1 MYRKELSRIYELR
14 DLLPGALPANAYFQ
28 NLDETLAGSPS
39 KLRQFRELENLL
51 QCLDLPAWHFLKS
64 EANRLLCTKD
74 FARGWP
80 ALFDKLN
87 QARAYKYLK
96 DRGCTDIKFI
106 EPSPA
111 RGQKTPDLSASLDSE
126 LVLCEVKTINISNL
140 EANRRRNGGVI
151 DIQVQLEQGFFSKL
165 ESDLDRAR
173 KQISSYAGDDPARK
187 MVYFIVNFDD
197 LLHEYADRYRTQ
209 VDQFMHDHPVTDM
222 EVFFDIKPPFYSA
235 LI

>member
-1 MYRKELSRIYELR
+1 MYRNELPRIYELR
-14 DLLPGALPANAYFQ
+14 DLLPNPLPATAYFQ
-28 NLDETLAGSPS
+28 NLDKLLAEFPP

-51 QCLDLPAWHFLKS
+51 QCLDLPAWRFLKS
-64 EANRLLCTKD
+64 ELEPLLRAKD
-74 FARGWP
+74 TTRGWQP
-80 ALFDKLN
+80 LVDKFN
-87 QARAYKYLK
+87 QARAYKHLK
-96 DRGCTDIKFI
+96 DRGCTNIEFIK
-106 EPSPA
+106 PLPA
-111 RGQKTPDLSASLDSE
+111 KTPDLSASLDSE

-151 DIQVQLEQGFFSKL
+151 DIQVQLEHGFFFKL

-173 KQISSYAGDDPARK
+173 EQISSYAGDDPARK

-209 VDQFMHDHPVTDM
+209 IDRFMRDHPVTDM

-235 LI
+235 LT